1 MTGDPIEGQMIL
13 LATAKSSVGDRLPSL
28 VDRVQDH
35 LGPDRAEYRRQY
47 ETVYADDERLV
58 LLAEDG
64 FWDDL
69 AVELELTPRERDA
82 VRRAHVEQTLRIGR
96 NEGREG
102 EFETALEIREP
113 LVLGR

>member
-13 LATAKSSVGDRLPSL
+13 LATAKSSIGDRLPSL
-28 VDRVQDH
+28 VDRVQAH
-35 LGPDRAEYRRQY
+35 LVADVEAYCRQY
-47 ETVYADDERLV
+47 ETVYEDDERLV
-58 LLAEDG
+58 LLVEDG

-69 AVELELTPRERDA
+69 AVDLDLTPRERDA
-82 VRRAHVEQTLRIGR
+82 VRRAHAEQTLRIGR

-113 LVLGR
+113 LVLAR